1 MKSLPARADARSGA
15 AAILLLSTLLLALV
29 VGSLAFGRYP
39 LPITTVVEALGRRLF
54 GNVADMPPLV
64 DTIVLKVRLPRV
76 ITAVMVGAGLS
87 VAGSAYQTVF
97 RNPMASPA
105 LLGVSAGAG
114 FGASLAMLFR
124 QPFVVVEL
132 AAFAGGYVA
141 VLIAYG
147 AHKAINGGSIVT
159 LVLCGMVTSALFQ
172 ALISMV
178 KYLAD
183 PVEILASIT
192 FWLMG
197 GLSKV
202 SADEAI
208 AVSVT
213 SLLGAALL
221 FRLRWP
227 ISILALGDAE
237 AASLGVDVKRMRFI
251 VIMCATMMSAATVCV
266 AGIVGWVGLL
276 VPHMARASFGL
287 EPGKLLI
294 ATSLMGA
301 SFVLAVDDIARCA
314 SAIEIP
320 LGILTALIGAP
331 LFLFLLMRSGRR
343 IWA

>member
-1 MKSLPARADARSGA
+1 MRFLRAHMDAKPRA
-15 AAILLLSTLLLALV
+15 AAVLLLSMLLLALV
-29 VGSLAFGRYP
+29 IGSLAFGRYP
-39 LPITTVVEALGRRLF
+39 LPISTVIEALGQSLF
-54 GNVADMPPLV
+54 GTVADASPMAE
-64 DTIVLKVRLPRV
+64 TIVLKVRLPRV
-76 ITAVMVGAGLS
+76 IAAVMVGAGLS
-87 VAGSAYQTVF
+87 VAGSAYQTIF

-114 FGASLAMLFR
+114 FGASLAMLLR
-124 QPFVVVEL
+124 QPFIIIEI

-147 AHKAINGGSIVT
+147 AHKAIAGGSTVT

-197 GLSKV
+197 GLSRAG
-202 SADEAI
+202 ADEAI
-208 AVSVT
+208 AVSFTTVLGA
-213 SLLGAALL
+213 SLL
-221 FRLRWP
+221 FSLRWR
-227 ISILALGDAE
+227 ISLLALGDAE
-237 AASLGVDVKRMRFI
+237 AASLGIDVRKLRFL

-276 VPHMARASFGL
+276 VPHMARATVGL
-287 EPGKLLI
+287 EPGRLM
-294 ATSLMGA
+294 ATTFLMGA
-301 SFVLAVDDIARCA
+301 FFVLAVDDIARCA

-331 LFLFLLMRSGRR
+331 FFLFLLMRSGRR
-343 IWA
+343 TWT